1 MRLASILRHV
11 LVTSTFVACGGQTVG
26 VDQGTSGASSG
37 SSSGASSSSGS
48 TTSSGGS
55 TSGTTP
61 TTDAGKPDTGVDSGV
76 CAPVLVRAGGSCSDV
91 WQQPCGVPAGIDP
104 RDGMSPEECSR
115 VCGVRAP
122 AGTYWGCNEYL
133 LDDLPGPSF
142 ECYTCVE
149 GRRPEGY
156 REGDVPPTV
165 AGWLAHATDL
175 ERVSIDAFQILGR
188 ELAHHAAPAELVA
201 SAARAE
207 ADEVRHARALGALA
221 RREGVEP
228 RAIST
233 PHGPVRPLIAIAI
246 ENAIEGCVRE
256 TYGALVAAHQAEH
269 AKRRDVRRAM
279 TTIAR
284 DEASHAELAWNVH
297 AWLMTRLTSDERARV
312 EEAMTR
318 AIAEL
323 AHGARCEPPP
333 ALRDDLGLPAAR
345 TARRL
350 VLGLTTELF
359 RPAMAA

>member
-1 MRLASILRHV
+1 
-11 LVTSTFVACGGQTVG
+11 
-26 VDQGTSGASSG
+26 
-37 SSSGASSSSGS
+37 
-48 TTSSGGS
+48 
-55 TSGTTP
+55 
-61 TTDAGKPDTGVDSGV
+61 
-76 CAPVLVRAGGSCSDV
+76 
-91 WQQPCGVPAGIDP
+91 
-104 RDGMSPEECSR
+104 MSPEECSR

-122 AGTYWGCNEYL
+122 TGTYWGCNEYL

-156 REGDVPPTV
+156 LEGEMAPTI

-175 ERVSIDAFQILGR
+175 ERVSIDAFQILRR
-188 ELAHHAAPAELVA
+188 ELAHHEAPAELVEW
-201 SAARAE
+201 AARAE

-221 RREGVEP
+221 RREGVPP
-228 RAIST
+228 REIPA
-233 PHGPVRPLIAIAI
+233 HRGPMRPVLEIAI
-246 ENAIEGCVRE
+246 ENAVEGCVRE

-279 TTIAR
+279 IAIAR
-284 DEASHAELAWNVH
+284 DEASHAELAWSVH

-312 EEAMTR
+312 EDAMTR

-323 AHGARCEPPP
+323 ARGARCEPPQ

-350 VLGLTTELF
+350 VLGLTEELF